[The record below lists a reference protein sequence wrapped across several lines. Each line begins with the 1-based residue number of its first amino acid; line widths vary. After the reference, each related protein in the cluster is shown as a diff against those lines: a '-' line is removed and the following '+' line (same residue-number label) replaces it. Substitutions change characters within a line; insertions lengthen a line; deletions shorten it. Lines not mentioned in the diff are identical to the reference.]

1 MVVDVVLAVDVIA
14 GVLEDVAH
22 GVAERGPTTVAD
34 VQRAGGVGR
43 DELVVDLEAV
53 ALVDAGEVHALL
65 ADGAD
70 DLVVGGGVQVE
81 VDEAGASDLDLG
93 DGGAGGHVGDDGLGD
108 LGGSGTGEARGSQGD
123 GGSPLTVVGVGRS
136 LDAAIL
142 DLELSQVTGLLGGG
156 DCLPNKLLDRLGHVY
171 SFSYAPALART
182 YTDFRQV

>member
-1 MVVDVVLAVDVIA
+1 M
-14 GVLEDVAH
+14 
-22 GVAERGPTTVAD
+22 
-34 VQRAGGVGR
+34 
-43 DELVVDLEAV
+43 
-53 ALVDAGEVHALL
+53 
-65 ADGAD
+65 
-70 DLVVGGGVQVE
+70 
-81 VDEAGASDLDLG
+81 
-93 DGGAGGHVGDDGLGD
+93 GDDGLGD

-156 DCLPNKLLDRLGHVY
+156 DCPPNKLLDRLGHVY